1 MGVTECHQAQLTLK
15 KVTPVGLGDRSDRTY
30 LLRVLLQLLLQLLLQ
45 VLLQVLL
52 QLLAWFLLYLTVCVC
67 VPARRVFTLSTGRM
81 TRCLTHPTHAPVH
94 LLALSREGDV
104 VMYSSQDA
112 LLHLFD
118 INAQLVKSVSGDEG
132 GATRGISSMIVSSDG
147 LLLFTG
153 TVSGCVDVFRLCTLT
168 FLARLAAPSPP
179 PGRVES
185 IALSPCNNF
194 VACGFSN
201 GDLCM
206 HTNEVRM
213 AAHLKKTLQ
222 ELGIGQDGMGAL

>member
-1 MGVTECHQAQLTLK
+1 MQ
-15 KVTPVGLGDRSDRTY
+15 
-30 LLRVLLQLLLQLLLQ
+30 VLLQLLLQLLLQ

-52 QLLAWFLLYLTVCVC
+52 PASAVAVAGIFPALSHSVCVCVC
-67 VPARRVFTLSTGRM
+67 VPACRVFTLSTGRM